1 MEKSRR
7 YSKQRQLIMEAV
19 LASKSHPT
27 ADEVYHLLKPDHPE
41 LSLGT
46 VYRNLNL
53 LAEMKVIDRI
63 GSPYPSER
71 FDGRRDPHLHMVCQ
85 NCGHVLDVEMPP
97 EQIQAFLDCAQSQTG
112 NHLEGAAITLFGMCE
127 QCQKNQKETADESAE
142 LGGE

>member
-19 LASKSHPT
+19 LSSKSHPT
-27 ADEVYHLLKPDHPE
+27 ADEIYHQLKPEHPE

-53 LAEMKVIDRI
+53 LAEMGVIDRM

-71 FDGRRDPHLHMVCQ
+71 FDGRRDPHLHMVCTR
-85 NCGHVLDVEMPP
+85 CGQVMVVEMPP
-97 EQIQAFLDCAQSQTG
+97 EEIEGFLNGVQAQTDH
-112 NHLEGAAITLFGMCE
+112 HLEQVTITLFGLCE
-127 QCQKNQKETADESAE
+127 ECQREKQQTQN
-142 LGGE
+142 